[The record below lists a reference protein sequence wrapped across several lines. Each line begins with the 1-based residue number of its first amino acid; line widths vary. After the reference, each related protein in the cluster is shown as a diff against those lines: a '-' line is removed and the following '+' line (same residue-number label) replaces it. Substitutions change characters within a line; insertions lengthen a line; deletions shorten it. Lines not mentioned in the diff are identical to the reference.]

1 MIPMVLIGSTD
12 QELSH
17 APLIFVAGP
26 TAIGKTDLALTLADE
41 FACEIIGVDSM
52 QIYQYMDIGTA
63 KPSKDERSR
72 VPHHLIDYVLP
83 DEAFS
88 ASRFVVDCQ
97 EAIRQIRAKG
107 RQPMLVGG
115 TGLYFNALENG
126 IFEMPATDQQIRKDL
141 HEELKSSGREVLF
154 RELKE
159 RDPES
164 GIRIH
169 PNDTYRLIRA
179 LEIVRSTSQT
189 WSSFIAEHREQKK
202 CKPKHNIIKI
212 GLSRDRDELYERI
225 RLRVKNM
232 ISGGLLAEVENL
244 MGMGYSQDLSPMQSL
259 GYRHM
264 LHYLRGDWTWAQTL
278 ELLTRDTRRYAK
290 RQFTWFK
297 ADTEILWYHPK
308 QTAEICATIAEFLET
323 ATPKSS

>member
-1 MIPMVLIGSTD
+1 MIPMVLIGTTD
-12 QELSH
+12 QELSP

-26 TAIGKTDLALTLADE
+26 TAIGKTDLAMTLADE

-52 QIYQYMDIGTA
+52 QIYRYMDIGTA
-63 KPSKDERSR
+63 KPTKDERSR

-126 IFEMPATDQQIRKDL
+126 IFEMPATDQQLRQDL
-141 HEELKSSGREVLF
+141 HQELESCGREALF
-154 RELKE
+154 QELKE

-164 GIRIH
+164 SLRIH

-179 LEIVRSTSQT
+179 LEIVRATGKT
-189 WSSFIAEHREQKK
+189 WSCYIAEHREQKK
-202 CKPKHNIIKI
+202 SKATRNIIKI
-212 GLSRDRDELYERI
+212 GLDRDRDELYERI

-232 ISGGLLAEVENL
+232 VDAGLLGEVENL
-244 MGMGYSQDLSPMQSL
+244 IKMGYSKDMSSMQSL
-259 GYRHM
+259 GYRHI
-264 LHYLRGDWTWAQTL
+264 LHYLSGDWTWDQTL

-297 ADTEILWYHPK
+297 ADSEIHWYHPQQK
-308 QTAEICATIAEFLET
+308 AEICAIIAGFLET
-323 ATPKSS
+323 TAQ